1 MDKKVFVLGLVLV
14 LLTAACSSMN
24 RTQKGAAVGTGV
36 GAATG
41 AALGQAIG
49 RNTESTLIGAG
60 AGAIAGGLAGGLIG
74 NYMDRQERDMRQAF
88 AATEAASVQRDQD
101 VLALTFKSDM
111 LFDVNS
117 ATLKPGAYQEI
128 DRAASILQRYP
139 QTRIRVEGHTDS
151 TGSESYNMELSRR
164 RAEAVKNA
172 LAARGVDPA
181 RVETVGYGESS
192 PIAGNETPSG
202 RQMNRRV
209 TLTITPIRA

>member
-1 MDKKVFVLGLVLV
+1 MHKKCLVLGLVLV
-14 LLTAACSSMN
+14 LSTAACSTMN
-24 RTQKGAAVGTGV
+24 RTEKGAVIGTGV

-49 RNTESTLIGAG
+49 GNTGATLLGAG
-60 AGAIAGGLAGGLIG
+60 AGALAGGLAGGLIG
-74 NYMDRQERDMRQAF
+74 NYMDRQERDLRQAF
-88 AATEAASVQRDQD
+88 ASTEAASIQRDQD

-128 DRAASILQRYP
+128 DRAAAVLKRYP
-139 QTRIRVEGHTDS
+139 QTRIRVAGHTDS
-151 TGSESYNMELSRR
+151 TGSETYNMELSRR
-164 RAEAVKNA
+164 RAEAVRNA
-172 LAARGVDPA
+172 LVTRGVDPA
-181 RVETVGYGESS
+181 RIDTVGYGESS
-192 PIAGNETPSG
+192 PIAGNDTPSG